1 MEKLSLDAINAKS
14 EYCVKK
20 EDDEGTYSF
29 TTDNMTE
36 FFISFEK
43 DDILRSGILHFFI
56 YVRLV
61 MACKRCAADYSNIGL
76 VYITKKKNIYSYL
89 KWCMMKKKMR
99 IMPL

>member
-14 EYCVKK
+14 EYYVKK

-43 DDILRSGILHFFI
+43 DDILRSGIVYQFGIF
-56 YVRLV
+56 
-61 MACKRCAADYSNIGL
+61 CKREEDAALDSR
-76 VYITKKKNIYSYL
+76 SS
-89 KWCMMKKKMR
+89 
-99 IMPL
+99 